1 MEIIYKIRD
10 NSSVLSWLRF
20 DYEHDRKRSQ
30 NRQYRLKYFK
40 NKKPITTEISIK
52 TENMLL

>member
-1 MEIIYKIRD
+1 MEIIYKIFD
-10 NSSVLSWLRF
+10 NNSVLSWLWF

-40 NKKPITTEISIK
+40 NKKFVSAEISIK
-52 TENMLL
+52 TKNMLL